1 MAILSPNFRSMKH
14 FYWPIFYFHFII
26 IISNRLKMFINLI
39 KAIRLIIKKSLY
51 DFQAIN
57 FLFAFTIMSF
67 KSIVSWKNS
76 NFAD

>member
-14 FYWPIFYFHFII
+14 FYWPILNFHFII
-26 IISNRLKMFINLI
+26 IISNCLKMFINLI
-39 KAIRLIIKKSLY
+39 KAIRLIIKKSLC

-57 FLFAFTIMSF
+57 FLFAITKVSF
-67 KSIVSWKNS
+67 KSFVSWKNS